1 MGDARSQIVFGAQ
14 SNTRE
19 VNRSANW
26 LSEFALI
33 VLVFLVDL
41 CRTVH
46 VPLDAGE
53 ISGTMNSSRSRA
65 SISGP
70 NLMIGL
76 PPNYFPVA
84 DLISRHVV
92 LFLDVF
98 ASECP
103 VV

>member
-26 LSEFALI
+26 LSEFAVI
-33 VLVFLVDL
+33 VPIFLVDL
-41 CRTVH
+41 CRTVQ
-46 VPLDAGE
+46 VTLDAGG
-53 ISGTMNSSRSRA
+53 ISGTMKSSRSKHRSVVRTYDWSA
-65 SISGP
+65 AQ
-70 NLMIGL
+70 L
-76 PPNYFPVA
+76 FPSRH
-84 DLISRHVV
+84 LISRHVV